1 MELTFEIAFLIFL
14 TVMSGYFSG
23 SETALFSLSNTKLRA
38 YALDSDARK
47 QQIASL
53 LKRPQDMLVTVFML
67 NTLVNIL
74 LQNVASNM
82 FGNLAS
88 WGLKV
93 GVPLI
98 ITLIAG
104 EMIPKSFG
112 MQYNVAIS
120 YWVAPSITFLQ
131 NLLAPIR
138 YLIVAI
144 TTPISRMLFFFL
156 KKEETISREEL
167 LHVLKTSEELEV
179 LHQEELD
186 LVCGYL
192 DLQDATVN
200 ELMRPRQDV
209 LFYATDE
216 PLSCLEHLFVD
227 QKCSR
232 IPVCNGA
239 LEDVVGII
247 TATEYFT
254 HSASIKSSKDLL
266 RHLERPLYTPE
277 NSLARVALRRLEEQH
292 QTISLVV
299 DEYGSISG
307 LIAREDILEVVIG
320 QIKDL
325 RDYKPLYSRQ
335 SDKEIIAEG
344 KLEIDE
350 FNEVFHSDLESEHN
364 MVTIGGWITE
374 QIGDIPKSG
383 TKLKTAEFFFHVL
396 AVDNNRIKRV
406 YVRKL

>member
-1 MELTFEIAFLIFL
+1 MERGIEIILLVLLTLS
-14 TVMSGYFSG
+14 SGYFSG
-23 SETALFSLSNTKLRA
+23 SETALFSLSNTKIKA
-38 YALDSDARK
+38 YALDSDKRK
-47 QQIASL
+47 QLIATL
-53 LKRPQDMLVTVFML
+53 LKQPQDLLVTIFML

-88 WGLKV
+88 WALKV
-93 GVPLI
+93 GVPLL

-104 EMIPKSFG
+104 EMIPKSLG
-112 MQYNVAIS
+112 MQHNVSVS
-120 YWVAPSITFLQ
+120 YIVAPSISFLQ
-131 NLLAPIR
+131 RLLAPAR
-138 YLIVAI
+138 HLIVAI
-144 TTPISRMLFFFL
+144 TTPISRLMFFFL
-156 KKEETISREEL
+156 KREETISREEL

-192 DLQDATVN
+192 DLQDATVK
-200 ELMRPRQDV
+200 ELMRPRQEV
-209 LFYATDE
+209 LFYTTDE
-216 PLSCLEHLFVD
+216 PLSRLEHLFVD

-232 IPVCNGA
+232 IPICQRSFENV
-239 LEDVVGII
+239 LGII
-247 TATEYFT
+247 SATDYFT
-254 HSASIKSSKDLL
+254 HGDNIHTYEDLL
-266 RHLERPLYTPE
+266 KYVSRPIYTPE
-277 NSLARVALRRLEEQH
+277 NSLARVTLRRLEEQN
-292 QTISLVV
+292 QNLSLVV

-307 LIAREDILEVVIG
+307 LITREDILEVVIG

-335 SDKEIIAEG
+335 SEREIIAEG

-350 FNEVFHSDLESEHN
+350 FNEIFHSDIQSEHN

-383 TKLKTAEFFFHVL
+383 TKFKTAQFFFHVL
-396 AVDNNRIKRV
+396 AVDNNKIKRI
-406 YVRKL
+406 YIRKL